1 MIHKKIAYAVPV
13 LLALAIAFSGCS
25 KNEKE
30 AEYVEQEALEDT
42 VVSQNSKEG
51 DSFESDEDSATDK
64 SDINSEDIGETTK
77 AEGADKSDD
86 SDVDADNQSGSTTG
100 STTDNNESDIVIT
113 TDQVRV
119 RKEPSLEA
127 DTYTLADVGETF
139 TRIAIEGE
147 WSKVQYDGG
156 EYYVF
161 SEYLKPVDQTT
172 GSKSLTDQ
180 TTDSKSLTDQTTDS
194 KPLTEQTTDS
204 KPLTKQAANID
215 NSDKL
220 VVIDAGHQQKG
231 NSEQEPIG
239 PGATQMKAKV
249 AGGTSGVSSGLAEYQ
264 LTLMVSLKL
273 QKELENR
280 GYSVIMVRTTNDVNI
295 SNAERAAIAN
305 DNNAD
310 AFLRIHAN
318 GSSNSSANGAMTI
331 CQTSSNPY
339 NAALYSRSKEL
350 STKVLDGLVTATG
363 CKKERVWETDTMSG
377 INWCQVPVTIVEMGY
392 MTNANEDELMASDDY
407 QNKIVAGIANGVD
420 SYFAE

>member
-30 AEYVEQEALEDT
+30 TEYVEQEALEDT

-86 SDVDADNQSGSTTG
+86 SDVDADNQSDSTTG
-100 STTDNNESDIVIT
+100 STADNNESDIVIT

-127 DTYTLADVGETF
+127 DTYPLADVGETF

-161 SEYLKPVDQTT
+161 SEYLMPADQTT
-172 GSKSLTDQ
+172 GSKPLIE
-180 TTDSKSLTDQTTDS
+180 QTTDS
-194 KPLTEQTTDS
+194 KPLTEQ
-204 KPLTKQAANID
+204 AANID

-220 VVIDAGHQQKG
+220 IVIDAGHQQKG

-305 DNNAD
+305 NNNAD

>member
-25 KNEKE
+25 KNERE

-156 EYYVF
+156 EYYIF
-161 SEYLKPVDQTT
+161 SEYLMPA
-172 GSKSLTDQ
+172 DQ
-180 TTDSKSLTDQTTDS
+180 TTDSKPLTDQTTDS
-194 KPLTEQTTDS
+194 KPLTEQ
-204 KPLTKQAANID
+204 AANID

-220 VVIDAGHQQKG
+220 IVIDAGHQQKG

-305 DNNAD
+305 NNNAD

>member
-30 AEYVEQEALEDT
+30 TEYVEQEALEDT

-51 DSFESDEDSATDK
+51 DSFESDEDSVTDK
-64 SDINSEDIGETTK
+64 SDINSEDIGEATK
-77 AEGADKSDD
+77 ADGADKSDD
-86 SDVDADNQSGSTTG
+86 SDVDADNQSDLTTG
-100 STTDNNESDIVIT
+100 STVDNNESDIVIT

-119 RKEPSLEA
+119 RKGPSLEA

-156 EYYVF
+156 EYYIF
-161 SEYLKPVDQTT
+161 SEYLKPA
-172 GSKSLTDQ
+172 
-180 TTDSKSLTDQTTDS
+180 DQTTDS
-194 KPLTEQTTDS
+194 KPLIEQTTGS
-204 KPLTKQAANID
+204 KPLTEQAANID

-220 VVIDAGHQQKG
+220 IVIDAGHQQKG

-280 GYSVIMVRTTNDVNI
+280 GYRVIMVRTTNDVNI

-305 DNNAD
+305 NNNAD

>member
-64 SDINSEDIGETTK
+64 SDINPEDIGETTK
-77 AEGADKSDD
+77 VDGADKSDN
-86 SDVDADNQSGSTTG
+86 SDVDADNQSDSTTG
-100 STTDNNESDIVIT
+100 RTADNNESDIVIT
-113 TDQVRV
+113 TDKVRV

-156 EYYVF
+156 EYYIF
-161 SEYLKPVDQTT
+161 SEYLKPADQTT
-172 GSKSLTDQ
+172 GSKPLTDQ
-180 TTDSKSLTDQTTDS
+180 TTGS
-194 KPLTEQTTDS
+194 KPLTEQTTGS
-204 KPLTKQAANID
+204 KPLIEQATNID

-318 GSSNSSANGAMTI
+318 GSTNSSANGAMTI

>member
-1 MIHKKIAYAVPV
+1 MIHKKIAFAVPV

-30 AEYVEQEALEDT
+30 TEYVEQEALEDT

-86 SDVDADNQSGSTTG
+86 SDVDADNQSDSTTG
-100 STTDNNESDIVIT
+100 STADNNESDIVIT

-161 SEYLKPVDQTT
+161 SEYLIPADQTT
-172 GSKSLTDQ
+172 GSKPLTDQ
-180 TTDSKSLTDQTTDS
+180 TTGSN
-194 KPLTEQTTDS
+194 
-204 KPLTKQAANID
+204 PLTKQAANID

-220 VVIDAGHQQKG
+220 IVIDAGHQQKG

>member
-30 AEYVEQEALEDT
+30 TEYVEQEALEDT

-77 AEGADKSDD
+77 AEGADESDD

-100 STTDNNESDIVIT
+100 STADNNESDIVIT
-113 TDQVRV
+113 TDKVRV

-156 EYYVF
+156 EYYIF
-161 SEYLKPVDQTT
+161 SEYLMPADQTT
-172 GSKSLTDQ
+172 GSK
-180 TTDSKSLTDQTTDS
+180 
-194 KPLTEQTTDS
+194 PLTE
-204 KPLTKQAANID
+204 QAANID

-220 VVIDAGHQQKG
+220 IVIDAGHQQKG

-305 DNNAD
+305 NNNAD

>member
-1 MIHKKIAYAVPV
+1 MIHKKIAYAVPL

-64 SDINSEDIGETTK
+64 SDINSEDIGDTTK
-77 AEGADKSDD
+77 AEGADESDD
-86 SDVDADNQSGSTTG
+86 SVVDADNQSDSTTG
-100 STTDNNESDIVIT
+100 STADNNESDIVIT

-119 RKEPSLEA
+119 RKGPSLEA

-156 EYYVF
+156 EYYIF
-161 SEYLKPVDQTT
+161 SEYLKPA
-172 GSKSLTDQ
+172 
-180 TTDSKSLTDQTTDS
+180 DQTTDS
-194 KPLTEQTTDS
+194 KPLNEQTTGS
-204 KPLTKQAANID
+204 KPLTNQTTGSKPLTEQAANID

-220 VVIDAGHQQKG
+220 IVIDAGHQQKG

-239 PGATQMKAKV
+239 PGATQMKDKV

-305 DNNAD
+305 NNNAD

-318 GSSNSSANGAMTI
+318 GSTNSSANGAMTI

>member
-1 MIHKKIAYAVPV
+1 MIHKKIAFAVPV

-86 SDVDADNQSGSTTG
+86 SDVDADNQSDSTTG
-100 STTDNNESDIVIT
+100 STADNNESDIVIT

-119 RKEPSLEA
+119 RKGPSLEA

-161 SEYLKPVDQTT
+161 SEYLKPADQTT
-172 GSKSLTDQ
+172 GSK
-180 TTDSKSLTDQTTDS
+180 
-194 KPLTEQTTDS
+194 PLTE
-204 KPLTKQAANID
+204 QAANID

-220 VVIDAGHQQKG
+220 IVIDAGHQQKG

-305 DNNAD
+305 NNNAD

>member
-30 AEYVEQEALEDT
+30 TEYVEQEALEDT

-77 AEGADKSDD
+77 ADGANKSDD
-86 SDVDADNQSGSTTG
+86 SDVNADNQSDSTTG
-100 STTDNNESDIVIT
+100 STADNNESDIVIT
-113 TDQVRV
+113 TDKVRV

-161 SEYLKPVDQTT
+161 SEYLMPADQTT
-172 GSKSLTDQ
+172 GSK
-180 TTDSKSLTDQTTDS
+180 
-194 KPLTEQTTDS
+194 PLTE
-204 KPLTKQAANID
+204 QAANID

-220 VVIDAGHQQKG
+220 IVIDAGHQQKG

-305 DNNAD
+305 NNNAD

-339 NAALYSRSKEL
+339 NAALYSRSKDL

>member
-30 AEYVEQEALEDT
+30 TEYVEQEALEDT
-42 VVSQNSKEG
+42 CVSQNSKEG

-64 SDINSEDIGETTK
+64 SDINSEDIGEITK
-77 AEGADKSDD
+77 ADGADKSDD

-100 STTDNNESDIVIT
+100 STADNNESDIVIT

-161 SEYLKPVDQTT
+161 SEYLMPADQTT
-172 GSKSLTDQ
+172 GSK
-180 TTDSKSLTDQTTDS
+180 
-194 KPLTEQTTDS
+194 PLTE
-204 KPLTKQAANID
+204 QAANID

-220 VVIDAGHQQKG
+220 IVIDAGHQQKG

-305 DNNAD
+305 NNNAD

>member
-161 SEYLKPVDQTT
+161 SEYLMPADQTT
-172 GSKSLTDQ
+172 G
-180 TTDSKSLTDQTTDS
+180 S

-305 DNNAD
+305 NNNAD

-318 GSSNSSANGAMTI
+318 GSTNSSANGAMTI

>member
-13 LLALAIAFSGCS
+13 LLALAIAFSGCA
-25 KNEKE
+25 KNERE

-64 SDINSEDIGETTK
+64 SGINSEDIGETTK

-161 SEYLKPVDQTT
+161 SEYLMPADQTT
-172 GSKSLTDQ
+172 G
-180 TTDSKSLTDQTTDS
+180 
-194 KPLTEQTTDS
+194 S

>member
-86 SDVDADNQSGSTTG
+86 SDVDADNQSDSTTG
-100 STTDNNESDIVIT
+100 STADNNESDIVIT

-119 RKEPSLEA
+119 RKGPSLEA

-156 EYYVF
+156 EYYIF
-161 SEYLKPVDQTT
+161 SEYLMPADQTT
-172 GSKSLTDQ
+172 G
-180 TTDSKSLTDQTTDS
+180 S

-204 KPLTKQAANID
+204 KPLTEQAANID

-220 VVIDAGHQQKG
+220 IVIDAGHQQKG

-305 DNNAD
+305 NNNAD

-318 GSSNSSANGAMTI
+318 GSTNSSANGAMTI

>member
-30 AEYVEQEALEDT
+30 TEYVEQEALEDT

-100 STTDNNESDIVIT
+100 STADNNESDIVIT

-156 EYYVF
+156 EYYIF
-161 SEYLKPVDQTT
+161 SEYLMPADQTT
-172 GSKSLTDQ
+172 G
-180 TTDSKSLTDQTTDS
+180 S

-204 KPLTKQAANID
+204 KPLTEQAANID

-220 VVIDAGHQQKG
+220 IVIDAGHQQKG

-305 DNNAD
+305 NNNAD

>member
-25 KNEKE
+25 KNERE

-64 SDINSEDIGETTK
+64 SGINSEDIGETTK

-119 RKEPSLEA
+119 RKGPSLEA

-161 SEYLKPVDQTT
+161 SEYLMPADQTT
-172 GSKSLTDQ
+172 G
-180 TTDSKSLTDQTTDS
+180 S

-204 KPLTKQAANID
+204 KPLTEQAENID

-220 VVIDAGHQQKG
+220 IVIDAGHQQKG

-305 DNNAD
+305 NNNAD

>member
-64 SDINSEDIGETTK
+64 SDINSEDIGDTTK
-77 AEGADKSDD
+77 AEGTDKSDD
-86 SDVDADNQSGSTTG
+86 SDVDADNQSDSTTG
-100 STTDNNESDIVIT
+100 STADNNESNIVIT
-113 TDQVRV
+113 TDKVRV

-156 EYYVF
+156 EYYIF
-161 SEYLKPVDQTT
+161 SEYLKPADQTT
-172 GSKSLTDQ
+172 GSKPLTDQ
-180 TTDSKSLTDQTTDS
+180 TTGS
-194 KPLTEQTTDS
+194 KPLTDQTTDS

-220 VVIDAGHQQKG
+220 SVIDAGHQQKG

-318 GSSNSSANGAMTI
+318 GSTNSSANGAMTI

-407 QNKIVAGIANGVD
+407 QNKIVTGIANGVD

>member
-30 AEYVEQEALEDT
+30 TEYVEQEALEDT

-86 SDVDADNQSGSTTG
+86 SDVDADNQSDSTTG
-100 STTDNNESDIVIT
+100 STADNNESNIVIT
-113 TDQVRV
+113 TDKVRV

-161 SEYLKPVDQTT
+161 SEYLKPADQTT
-172 GSKSLTDQ
+172 G
-180 TTDSKSLTDQTTDS
+180 S

-204 KPLTKQAANID
+204 KPLTEQATNID

-220 VVIDAGHQQKG
+220 IVIDAGHQQKG

-305 DNNAD
+305 NNNAD

>member
-30 AEYVEQEALEDT
+30 TEYVEQEALEDT

-86 SDVDADNQSGSTTG
+86 SDVNADNQSGSTTG

-119 RKEPSLEA
+119 RKGPSLEA

-161 SEYLKPVDQTT
+161 SEYLKPADQTT
-172 GSKSLTDQ
+172 G
-180 TTDSKSLTDQTTDS
+180 S

-204 KPLTKQAANID
+204 KPLTKQATNID

-220 VVIDAGHQQKG
+220 IVIDAGHQQKG

-305 DNNAD
+305 NNNAD

>member
-30 AEYVEQEALEDT
+30 TEYVEQEALEDT

-86 SDVDADNQSGSTTG
+86 SDVDADNQSDSTTG
-100 STTDNNESDIVIT
+100 STADNNESDIVIT

-161 SEYLKPVDQTT
+161 SEYLMPADQTT
-172 GSKSLTDQ
+172 GSKPLTDQ
-180 TTDSKSLTDQTTDS
+180 TTGS
-194 KPLTEQTTDS
+194 KPLTEQAT
-204 KPLTKQAANID
+204 NID

-220 VVIDAGHQQKG
+220 IVIDAGHQQKG

-305 DNNAD
+305 NNNAD

>member
-25 KNEKE
+25 KNERE

-86 SDVDADNQSGSTTG
+86 SDVDADNQSDSTTG
-100 STTDNNESDIVIT
+100 STADNNESDIVIT
-113 TDQVRV
+113 TDKVRV

-127 DTYTLADVGETF
+127 DTYALADVGETF

-161 SEYLKPVDQTT
+161 SEYLKPA
-172 GSKSLTDQ
+172 
-180 TTDSKSLTDQTTDS
+180 DQTTDS
-194 KPLTEQTTDS
+194 KPLTEQ
-204 KPLTKQAANID
+204 AANID

-220 VVIDAGHQQKG
+220 IVIDAGHQQKG

-305 DNNAD
+305 NNNAD

>member
-42 VVSQNSKEG
+42 DVSQNSKEG

-77 AEGADKSDD
+77 ANGADKSDD
-86 SDVDADNQSGSTTG
+86 SDVNADNQSDSTTG
-100 STTDNNESDIVIT
+100 STADNNESNIVIT
-113 TDQVRV
+113 TDKVRV

-127 DTYTLADVGETF
+127 DTYALADVGETF

-161 SEYLKPVDQTT
+161 SEYLKPADQTT
-172 GSKSLTDQ
+172 GSK
-180 TTDSKSLTDQTTDS
+180 
-194 KPLTEQTTDS
+194 PLTE
-204 KPLTKQAANID
+204 QAANID

-220 VVIDAGHQQKG
+220 IVIDAGHQQKG

-305 DNNAD
+305 NNNAD

>member
-77 AEGADKSDD
+77 AEGADESDD
-86 SDVDADNQSGSTTG
+86 SDVDADNQSDSTTG
-100 STTDNNESDIVIT
+100 STADNNESDIVIT

-139 TRIAIEGE
+139 TRISIEGE

-161 SEYLKPVDQTT
+161 SEYLKPA
-172 GSKSLTDQ
+172 
-180 TTDSKSLTDQTTDS
+180 DQTTDS
-194 KPLTEQTTDS
+194 KPLSEQTTDS

-220 VVIDAGHQQKG
+220 IVIDAGHQQKG

-305 DNNAD
+305 NNNAD

-318 GSSNSSANGAMTI
+318 GSTNSSANGAMTI

>member
-1 MIHKKIAYAVPV
+1 MIHKKIAFAVPV

-30 AEYVEQEALEDT
+30 TEYVEQEALEDT

-119 RKEPSLEA
+119 RKGPSLEA

-139 TRIAIEGE
+139 TRISIEGE

-156 EYYVF
+156 EYYIF
-161 SEYLKPVDQTT
+161 SEYLKPADQTT
-172 GSKSLTDQ
+172 G
-180 TTDSKSLTDQTTDS
+180 S

-204 KPLTKQAANID
+204 KPLTEQATNID

-231 NSEQEPIG
+231 NSEKEPIG
-239 PGATQMKAKV
+239 PGASEMKAKV

-305 DNNAD
+305 DNNAG
-310 AFLRIHAN
+310 AFIRIHAN

-339 NAALYSRSKEL
+339 NAALYSKSKSL
-350 STKVLDGLVTATG
+350 STKVLDELVAATG

-392 MTNANEDELMASDDY
+392 MTNANEDLLMASDDY
-407 QNKIVAGIANGVD
+407 QNKIVVGIANGVD

>member
-30 AEYVEQEALEDT
+30 TEYVEQEALEDT

-100 STTDNNESDIVIT
+100 STADNNESDIVIT

-119 RKEPSLEA
+119 RKGPSLEA

-161 SEYLKPVDQTT
+161 SEYLKPVDQMT
-172 GSKSLTDQ
+172 G
-180 TTDSKSLTDQTTDS
+180 
-194 KPLTEQTTDS
+194 S
-204 KPLTKQAANID
+204 KPLTKQATNID

-220 VVIDAGHQQKG
+220 IVIDAGHQQKG

-305 DNNAD
+305 NNNAD

>member
-25 KNEKE
+25 KNERE
-30 AEYVEQEALEDT
+30 AEYVEQEALDDT

-77 AEGADKSDD
+77 VDGADKSDD

-113 TDQVRV
+113 TDKVRV

-156 EYYVF
+156 EYYIF
-161 SEYLKPVDQTT
+161 SEYLKPADQTT
-172 GSKSLTDQ
+172 GSKPLIEQ
-180 TTDSKSLTDQTTDS
+180 TTGS
-194 KPLTEQTTDS
+194 KPLIEQTTDS
-204 KPLTKQAANID
+204 KPQTEQAANID

-220 VVIDAGHQQKG
+220 IVIDAGHQQKG

-305 DNNAD
+305 NNNAD

-318 GSSNSSANGAMTI
+318 GSTNSSANGAMTI

>member
-30 AEYVEQEALEDT
+30 TEYVEQEALDDT

-64 SDINSEDIGETTK
+64 SDINSEDIGEATK
-77 AEGADKSDD
+77 ADGADKSDD
-86 SDVDADNQSGSTTG
+86 SDVDADNQSDLTTG
-100 STTDNNESDIVIT
+100 STADNNESDIVIT

-127 DTYTLADVGETF
+127 DTYTLADVGKTF

-156 EYYVF
+156 EYYIF
-161 SEYLKPVDQTT
+161 SEYLMPADQTT
-172 GSKSLTDQ
+172 GSKPLIE
-180 TTDSKSLTDQTTDS
+180 QTTDS
-194 KPLTEQTTDS
+194 KPLTEQTTGS
-204 KPLTKQAANID
+204 KPLIEQAANID

-220 VVIDAGHQQKG
+220 IVIDAGHQQKG

-305 DNNAD
+305 NNNAD

-339 NAALYSRSKEL
+339 NAALYRRSKEL

>member
-1 MIHKKIAYAVPV
+1 M
-13 LLALAIAFSGCS
+13 
-25 KNEKE
+25 
-30 AEYVEQEALEDT
+30 EQEALEDT

-100 STTDNNESDIVIT
+100 STADNNESDIVIT

-119 RKEPSLEA
+119 RKGPSLEA

-139 TRIAIEGE
+139 TRISIEGE

-156 EYYVF
+156 EYYIF
-161 SEYLKPVDQTT
+161 SEYLKPADQTTGSKPLTEQTT
-172 GSKSLTDQ
+172 GSKSLTEQ
-180 TTDSKSLTDQTTDS
+180 TTGS
-194 KPLTEQTTDS
+194 KPLTEQAT
-204 KPLTKQAANID
+204 NID

-220 VVIDAGHQQKG
+220 IVIDAGHQQKG

-305 DNNAD
+305 NNNAD
-310 AFLRIHAN
+310 AFLRVHAN

>member
-30 AEYVEQEALEDT
+30 TEYVEQEALEDT

-100 STTDNNESDIVIT
+100 STADNNESDIVIT

-119 RKEPSLEA
+119 RKGPSLEA

-161 SEYLKPVDQTT
+161 SEYLKPADQTT
-172 GSKSLTDQ
+172 GSKPLTDQ
-180 TTDSKSLTDQTTDS
+180 TTGSKPLTNQTTDS
-194 KPLTEQTTDS
+194 KPLTE
-204 KPLTKQAANID
+204 QAANID

-305 DNNAD
+305 NNNAD

>member
-1 MIHKKIAYAVPV
+1 MIHKKIAFAVPV

-30 AEYVEQEALEDT
+30 TEYAKLEQEALEDT

-77 AEGADKSDD
+77 PEGADKSDD
-86 SDVDADNQSGSTTG
+86 SDVDADNQSDSTTG
-100 STTDNNESDIVIT
+100 STADNNESDIVIT

-119 RKEPSLEA
+119 RKGPSLEA

-161 SEYLKPVDQTT
+161 SEYLIPADQTT
-172 GSKSLTDQ
+172 GSKP
-180 TTDSKSLTDQTTDS
+180 LTDQTTDS
-194 KPLTEQTTDS
+194 KPLNEQTTGS
-204 KPLTKQAANID
+204 KPLTEQAANID

-220 VVIDAGHQQKG
+220 IVIDAGHQQKG

-295 SNAERAAIAN
+295 SIAERAAIAN
-305 DNNAD
+305 NNNAD

>member
-30 AEYVEQEALEDT
+30 TEYVEQEALEDT

-100 STTDNNESDIVIT
+100 STADNNESDIVIT
-113 TDQVRV
+113 TDKVRV
-119 RKEPSLEA
+119 RKGPSLEA

-156 EYYVF
+156 EYYIF
-161 SEYLKPVDQTT
+161 SEYLKPADQTT
-172 GSKSLTDQ
+172 G
-180 TTDSKSLTDQTTDS
+180 S

-204 KPLTKQAANID
+204 NPLTKQATNID

-220 VVIDAGHQQKG
+220 IVIDAGHQQKG

-305 DNNAD
+305 NNNAD

>member
-30 AEYVEQEALEDT
+30 TEYVEQEALEDT

-86 SDVDADNQSGSTTG
+86 SDVDADNQSDSTTG

-113 TDQVRV
+113 TDKVRV

-156 EYYVF
+156 EYYIF
-161 SEYLKPVDQTT
+161 SEYLMSADQTT
-172 GSKSLTDQ
+172 G
-180 TTDSKSLTDQTTDS
+180 S
-194 KPLTEQTTDS
+194 KPLTEQTTGS
-204 KPLTKQAANID
+204 RPLTEQAANID

-220 VVIDAGHQQKG
+220 IVIDAGHQQKG

-264 LTLMVSLKL
+264 LTLLVSLKL

-305 DNNAD
+305 NNNAD

>member
-51 DSFESDEDSATDK
+51 DSFEYDEDSAPDK
-64 SDINSEDIGETTK
+64 SGINSEDIGETTK

-86 SDVDADNQSGSTTG
+86 SNVDADNQSDSTTG
-100 STTDNNESDIVIT
+100 STADNNESNIVIT
-113 TDQVRV
+113 TDKVRV

-156 EYYVF
+156 EYYIF
-161 SEYLKPVDQTT
+161 SEYLKPADQTT
-172 GSKSLTDQ
+172 GSK
-180 TTDSKSLTDQTTDS
+180 
-194 KPLTEQTTDS
+194 PLIEQTTDS
-204 KPLTKQAANID
+204 KPQTEQAANID

-220 VVIDAGHQQKG
+220 IVIDAGHQQKG

-363 CKKERVWETDTMSG
+363 CKKERVWETDNMSG

>member
-25 KNEKE
+25 KNERE

-77 AEGADKSDD
+77 AEGADESDD
-86 SDVDADNQSGSTTG
+86 SDVDADNQSDSTTG
-100 STTDNNESDIVIT
+100 STADNNESNIVIT

-119 RKEPSLEA
+119 RKGPSLEA

-161 SEYLKPVDQTT
+161 SEYLMPADQTT
-172 GSKSLTDQ
+172 G
-180 TTDSKSLTDQTTDS
+180 S

-204 KPLTKQAANID
+204 KPLTEQAANID

-220 VVIDAGHQQKG
+220 IVIDAGHQQKG

-305 DNNAD
+305 NNNAD

>member
-30 AEYVEQEALEDT
+30 TEYVEQEALEDT

-86 SDVDADNQSGSTTG
+86 SDVDADNQSDSTTG
-100 STTDNNESDIVIT
+100 STADNNESDIVIT

-119 RKEPSLEA
+119 RKGPSLEA

-156 EYYVF
+156 EYYIF
-161 SEYLKPVDQTT
+161 SEYLMPADQTT
-172 GSKSLTDQ
+172 GSK
-180 TTDSKSLTDQTTDS
+180 
-194 KPLTEQTTDS
+194 PLTE
-204 KPLTKQAANID
+204 QAANID

-220 VVIDAGHQQKG
+220 IVIDAGHQQKG

-305 DNNAD
+305 NNNAD

>member
-42 VVSQNSKEG
+42 VVSQNSNEG
-51 DSFESDEDSATDK
+51 DSFESDEDSAIDK

-77 AEGADKSDD
+77 ADGANESDD
-86 SDVDADNQSGSTTG
+86 SDVDADNQSDSMTG
-100 STTDNNESDIVIT
+100 STADNNESDIVIT

-119 RKEPSLEA
+119 RKGPSLEA

-156 EYYVF
+156 EYYIF
-161 SEYLKPVDQTT
+161 SEYLKPA
-172 GSKSLTDQ
+172 
-180 TTDSKSLTDQTTDS
+180 DQTTDS
-194 KPLTEQTTDS
+194 KPLNEQTTGS
-204 KPLTKQAANID
+204 KPLTNHTTGSKPLTEQAANID

-220 VVIDAGHQQKG
+220 IVIDAGHQQKG

-305 DNNAD
+305 NNNAD

-318 GSSNSSANGAMTI
+318 GSTNSSANGAMTI

>member
-30 AEYVEQEALEDT
+30 TEYVEQEALEDT

-86 SDVDADNQSGSTTG
+86 SDVDADNQSDSTTG
-100 STTDNNESDIVIT
+100 STADNNESDIVIT

-156 EYYVF
+156 EYYIF
-161 SEYLKPVDQTT
+161 SEYLKPADQTT
-172 GSKSLTDQ
+172 GSKPLIE
-180 TTDSKSLTDQTTDS
+180 QTTDS
-194 KPLTEQTTDS
+194 KPLTEQ
-204 KPLTKQAANID
+204 AANID

-220 VVIDAGHQQKG
+220 IVIDAGHQQKG

-318 GSSNSSANGAMTI
+318 GSTNSSANGAMTI

>member
-30 AEYVEQEALEDT
+30 TEYVEQEALEDT

-77 AEGADKSDD
+77 VDGADKSDD
-86 SDVDADNQSGSTTG
+86 SDVDADNQSDSTTG
-100 STTDNNESDIVIT
+100 STADNNESDIVIT

-161 SEYLKPVDQTT
+161 SEYLMPADQTTGSKPLIEQTT
-172 GSKSLTDQ
+172 GSKSLT
-180 TTDSKSLTDQTTDS
+180 
-194 KPLTEQTTDS
+194 E
-204 KPLTKQAANID
+204 QAANID

-220 VVIDAGHQQKG
+220 IVIDAGHQQKG

-305 DNNAD
+305 NNNAD

>member
-30 AEYVEQEALEDT
+30 TEYVEQEALEDT

-100 STTDNNESDIVIT
+100 STADNNESDIVIT

-119 RKEPSLEA
+119 RKGPSLEA

-156 EYYVF
+156 EYYIF
-161 SEYLKPVDQTT
+161 SEYLMPADQTT
-172 GSKSLTDQ
+172 GSKPLIE
-180 TTDSKSLTDQTTDS
+180 QTTDS
-194 KPLTEQTTDS
+194 KPLTEQ
-204 KPLTKQAANID
+204 AANID

-220 VVIDAGHQQKG
+220 IVIDAGHQQKG

-305 DNNAD
+305 NNNAD